1 MSTLSVKVDHPDNAT
16 MLAEW
21 LSNIQFV
28 EEVGFEEDASAEENI
43 PDWLTPEMMEMIDSR
58 VEAIENGTAKLYAHE
73 DAMREMREYL
83 AEFKKERQM
92 VAEYV

>member
-43 PDWLTPEMMEMIDSR
+43 PDWLTPEMMEMIDR
-58 VEAIENGTAKLYAHE
+58 EVEKIENGTAELGTHE
-73 DAMREMREYL
+73 DMMKELREDL
-83 AEFKKERQM
+83 AQFRKERQA
-92 VAEYV
+92 VLEYV